1 MRSRGANGECG
12 IASTY
17 RKTEAAQILA
27 RPTLPRLCMYT
38 RGAWERAPLSLPVAW
53 EMMGVSDPRTFT
65 LFMAPVSSDW

>member
-1 MRSRGANGECG
+1 MRPRGANGECG
-12 IASTY
+12 IAPTY
-17 RKTEAAQILA
+17 RKTEAAQNLRAPLA
-27 RPTLPRLCMYT
+27 LECMYT